1 MFYLNGI
8 RPISFPQHPRF
19 SAAPR
24 DHARTPPR
32 LCVIVATSSCCC
44 RHRPRCEPLD
54 GGARSSEK
62 KKGLRCRNRSET
74 AGCTRRVI
82 RKAPSPAPVMT
93 CAMSTGSAVRG
104 APARRIDCRS
114 AEPSKSLR
122 RATLADRRRCGQVPV
137 TVRTKSTWSDP
148 GTTDLALPNDV
159 PPRSLLRTQTTWVRR
174 CPLS

>member
-1 MFYLNGI
+1 MV
-8 RPISFPQHPRF
+8 SDRF
-19 SAAPR
+19 RFRNTRGS
-24 DHARTPPR
+24 PR
-32 LCVIVATSSCCC
+32 LHAITLERDRGCASSSRRLPAVAVTAQ
-44 RHRPRCEPLD
+44 
-54 GGARSSEK
+54 GANRSTAARAVLKER
-62 KKGLRCRNRSET
+62 GLRCRNRSET

-174 CPLS
+174 CPP